1 LINYLKKFFQSLSGS
16 TYESLFTGKSIL
28 ALPIILD
35 QFGNAD
41 KLVSAGVALKLDK
54 MERLQKD
61 ERIQVNAKRL
71 KTLAIINSK
80 RKIQSRRFN

>member
-1 LINYLKKFFQSLSGS
+1 MINYLKKFFQSLSGS

-28 ALPIILD
+28 VILD